1 MKVTTKTSR
10 KSLTGYFF
18 EIYITGPH
26 GETGWD
32 IACFYVIGADSM
44 EQAMAKVKS
53 IWGKKLDEVIQ
64 SYYSCINSDC
74 KLPRIEA

>member
-1 MKVTTKTSR
+1 MNKTTKTTS
-10 KSLTGYFF
+10 KSMTGYFF
-18 EIYITGPH
+18 EIYITGPA
-26 GETGWD
+26 GEKGWD

-64 SYYSCINSDC
+64 AYYSCINSDC
-74 KLPRIEA
+74 KLARIEA